1 MPHTS
6 QICHTFITAKVATGS
21 DNLWRCGCCSWL
33 VHRRPNNCERDQGTM
48 GCMTTRDALADRRLF
63 GIDKAAWTEF
73 LAILDRPAA
82 QRPRLAQLF
91 AEPSIFD
98 EA

>member
-1 MPHTS
+1 
-6 QICHTFITAKVATGS
+6 
-21 DNLWRCGCCSWL
+21 
-33 VHRRPNNCERDQGTM
+33 M